1 MDELYE
7 CGVIEE
13 EAIISNVDI
22 VTGNPEV
29 FNDDLTLTDVI
40 ILSDLDS
47 ESNTTAR
54 PEDQSLAPEEE
65 HSSVMASYLNNT
77 AEEGTT
83 ATEQADVLET
93 VSANESLPTKQPT
106 TKLQEEIKSTSNPDD
121 DINTTETITSTIR
134 PETTTTQKLNVR
146 IVEKGEDVKET
157 KENAKKIKLLN
168 FKKNT
173 AKSVGKKKA
182 EDKLINKEVILVIQ
196 NNPTNI
202 TSSVPKKGPKPML
215 KDNKVTTRASQ
226 ELTPSSVKQNETSTE
241 EPKSINRKN
250 NEPPRELI
258 EDNATSKPAIT
269 KEAATVVKSTSEKVL
284 VLDRKALWGMLREGS
299 KTTEENKKGG

>member
-215 KDNKVTTRASQ
+215 KDKVTTRASQ